1 MQQHKHLKIVNDP
14 LISIEEVNDSTAFA
28 SLRQEWSELWERCPS
43 ATPFQS
49 PEWLL
54 PWWKH
59 FGNSKLLVLA
69 LRRNKRLIG
78 LAPFFV
84 FRRQED
90 RLLQIS
96 LIGTGI
102 SDYLD
107 VIIEPDTAIEGAE
120 RIFEYLLSKKSRWDV
135 CDFQELR
142 RESPLLRADTAGMH
156 STVEAMEVCPVLSLP
171 DTVASFRAGLTARFR
186 KRLRY
191 TRNTINRKGEM
202 LSEMAS
208 EETVEEYLDV
218 LFHLHR
224 TVWKE
229 RNMSGVLTDPRLRA
243 FHGDVCKGFL
253 ERGWL
258 RLRILRLGGPPIAAL
273 YSFAA
278 KGRLYC
284 YLSGFDPEAAHCSP
298 GKFILWRAIEDAIT
312 ERINEF
318 DFLRGREDY
327 KYAWSPQ
334 DRTNYRLRVWHAHAS
349 FQDASPP

>member
-1 MQQHKHLKIVNDP
+1 M
-14 LISIEEVNDSTAFA
+14 SIEEINDSTAFA
-28 SLRQEWSELWERCPS
+28 SLSQEWSELWERCPS

-54 PWWKH
+54 PWWKY
-59 FGNSKLLVLA
+59 FGNDKLMALVL
-69 LRRNKRLIG
+69 RNRERLVG
-78 LAPFFV
+78 LAPFFL

-90 RLLQIS
+90 HHLQLS
-96 LIGTGI
+96 LIGSGI

-107 VIIEPDTAIEGAE
+107 VLIEPDIASEGTE
-120 RIFEYLLSKKSRWDV
+120 MVFNYLLSQKSRWDI

-142 RESPLLRADTAGMH
+142 RESPLLNAGISGMH
-156 STVEAMEVCPVLSLP
+156 REVEAMDVCPVLVLP
-171 DTVASFRAGLTARFR
+171 DTISSFRAGLSARSK

-191 TRNTINRKGEM
+191 ARNTIERAGSVS
-202 LSEMAS
+202 SELATGS
-208 EETVEEYLDV
+208 TLPEFLGS
-218 LFHLHR
+218 LFNLHR
-224 TVWKE
+224 AAWVE
-229 RNMSGVLTDPRLRA
+229 RQESGVLADPRLPA
-243 FHGDVCKGFL
+243 FHREVSTGFL

-258 RLRILRLGGPPIAAL
+258 RLRVLRLEGAIIAAL

-312 ERINEF
+312 EGINEF